1 MKVER
6 EKRFALGL
14 ARSPEREP
22 LGRLGALS
30 LPNGQRAQS
39 VLSVPAVA
47 GTSRSTGERPV
58 DVQAVFVR
66 PARAAFTLM
75 ELMIALALTAL
86 LMVGLNWFVFS
97 MGELWGKNT
106 DKRLF
111 EQHVRA
117 VTRFLEHEMLA
128 AALPPAGKAGQ
139 AAIAPQE
146 VRPAGVNSDNLLTFE
161 LPEGSR
167 LIAWPTQP
175 LPEVVCS
182 LLVRNGQ
189 GLVLLWHSR
198 LEMHFADNPPHE
210 TLISPFATAMAYDYY
225 DANLKRWTTQTAL
238 QRDAASGNYL
248 TPQRI
253 RFTFTY
259 GKLTKD
265 TMIALP
271 IATEGLPN
279 Y

>member
-1 MKVER
+1 M
-6 EKRFALGL
+6 L
-14 ARSPEREP
+14 
-22 LGRLGALS
+22 
-30 LPNGQRAQS
+30 
-39 VLSVPAVA
+39 
-47 GTSRSTGERPV
+47 
-58 DVQAVFVR
+58 
-66 PARAAFTLM
+66 
-75 ELMIALALTAL
+75 ALALTAL

-117 VTRFLEHEMLA
+117 VTRFLEHEMLT
-128 AALPPAGKAGQ
+128 AALPPAGQAGQ

-146 VRPAGVNSDNLLTFE
+146 VRPAGSNSDNLLTFE

-182 LLVRNGQ
+182 LLVRDRQ

-198 LEMHFADNPPHE
+198 LEMHFADDPPHE
-210 TLISPFATAMAYDYY
+210 TLISPFVTAMAYDYF
-225 DANLKRWTTQTAL
+225 DANLKHWTTETTL
-238 QRDAASGNYL
+238 QRDPAAGTYRA
-248 TPQRI
+248 PQRI

-259 GKLTKD
+259 GTLTKE
-265 TMIALP
+265 TVIALP

>member
-1 MKVER
+1 MRAESKNQFAEGHSRSHER
-6 EKRFALGL
+6 ERVE
-14 ARSPEREP
+14 ARSSTR
-22 LGRLGALS
+22 
-30 LPNGQRAQS
+30 
-39 VLSVPAVA
+39 
-47 GTSRSTGERPV
+47 SRSWLHSEPGAE
-58 DVQAVFVR
+58 AGFVR
-66 PARAAFTLM
+66 APRAAFTLL
-75 ELMIALALTAL
+75 ELMIALALVAL
-86 LMVGLNWFVFS
+86 LMVGLNMFVFS
-97 MGELWGKNT
+97 MGELWGQNT

-117 VTRFLEHEMLA
+117 VTRFLEHEMMA
-128 AALPPAGKAGQ
+128 AALPPAGRPGQ
-139 AAIAPQE
+139 VAIAPQE
-146 VRPAGVNSDNLLTFE
+146 VRPASANSDNLLTFE

-167 LIAWPTQP
+167 LIAWPKQP

-198 LEMHFADNPPHE
+198 LEMHFTDDPPHE
-210 TLISPFATAMAYDYY
+210 TLISPFVTAMAYDYF
-225 DANLKRWTTQTAL
+225 DANLKRWTTETAL

-248 TPQRI
+248 APQRV
-253 RFTFTY
+253 RFKFTY
-259 GKLTKD
+259 GTLTKD

>member
-1 MKVER
+1 MKAESKNQFAEGPPRSRER
-6 EKRFALGL
+6 ERVEL
-14 ARSPEREP
+14 
-22 LGRLGALS
+22 
-30 LPNGQRAQS
+30 RAS
-39 VLSVPAVA
+39 
-47 GTSRSTGERPV
+47 TRSRSWLHSEPGAET
-58 DVQAVFVR
+58 VFAR
-66 PARAAFTLM
+66 APRAAFTLL
-75 ELMIALALTAL
+75 ELMVALALVAL
-86 LMVGLNWFVFS
+86 LMVGLNMFVFS

-117 VTRFLEHEMLA
+117 VTRFLDHEMLA

-146 VRPAGVNSDNLLTFE
+146 VRPASGNSDNLVTFD

-198 LEMHFADNPPHE
+198 LELHFADDPPHE
-210 TLISPFATAMAYDYY
+210 TLISPFVTAMAYDYF
-225 DANLKRWTTQTAL
+225 DANLKRWTTETAL
-238 QRDAASGNYL
+238 QRDAASGNYR

-265 TMIALP
+265 TMITLP
-271 IATEGLPN
+271 VATEGLPN
-279 Y
+279 F

>member
-1 MKVER
+1 MKAESKNQFTAGHSRSRER
-6 EKRFALGL
+6 ERVELRASVAWGG
-14 ARSPEREP
+14 ARCP
-22 LGRLGALS
+22 
-30 LPNGQRAQS
+30 QHAQS
-39 VLSVPAVA
+39 VLR
-47 GTSRSTGERPV
+47 TSRSTDERP
-58 DVQAVFVR
+58 ANG
-66 PARAAFTLM
+66 RAAIGRAPRSAFTLL
-75 ELMIALALTAL
+75 ELMIALALVAL
-86 LMVGLNWFVFS
+86 LMVGLNMFVFS
-97 MGELWGKNT
+97 MGELWGQNT

-117 VTRFLEHEMLA
+117 VTRFLDREMLA

-146 VRPAGVNSDNLLTFE
+146 VRPASANSDYLLTFD

-182 LLVRNGQ
+182 LLVRDRQ

-198 LEMHFADNPPHE
+198 LELHFADDAPHE
-210 TLISPFATAMAYDYY
+210 TLISPFVTAMAYDYF
-225 DANLKRWTTQTAL
+225 DANLKRWTTETRL
-238 QRDAASGNYL
+238 QRDAASGNYR

-265 TMIALP
+265 TMITLP
-271 IATEGLPN
+271 VATEGLPN
-279 Y
+279 F

>member
-6 EKRFALGL
+6 EKRFVGEPAC
-14 ARSPEREP
+14 SHERERVERRALAAWGGARCP
-22 LGRLGALS
+22 QRALS
-30 LPNGQRAQS
+30 
-39 VLSVPAVA
+39 VLR
-47 GTSRSTGERPV
+47 TSRSTYERPADARAAIV
-58 DVQAVFVR
+58 GSF
-66 PARAAFTLM
+66 RAAFTLL
-75 ELMIALALTAL
+75 ELMISLALVAL
-86 LMVGLNWFVFS
+86 LMVGLTTFVFS

-117 VTRFLEHEMLA
+117 VTRFLEHEMVTA
-128 AALPPAGKAGQ
+128 AMPPAGKAAQ
-139 AAIAPQE
+139 AAITPQE
-146 VRPAGVNSDNLLTFE
+146 VRPANANSDNLLTFD
-161 LPEGSR
+161 LLEGSR
-167 LIAWPTQP
+167 LIAWPVPTRP

-182 LLVRNGQ
+182 LQVRDRQ
-189 GLVLLWHSR
+189 GLFLLWHSR
-198 LEMHFADNPPHE
+198 LEMHFADDPPHE
-210 TLISPFATAMAYDYY
+210 TMISPFVTAMAYDYF
-225 DANLKRWTTQTAL
+225 DANLKHWTTETAL
-238 QRDAASGNYL
+238 KRDAASGGYL

-259 GKLTKD
+259 GTLTKE

>member
-1 MKVER
+1 MKAESG
-6 EKRFALGL
+6 KRRAKRRPFTRCRAG
-14 ARSPEREP
+14 
-22 LGRLGALS
+22 GAHS
-30 LPNGQRAQS
+30 
-39 VLSVPAVA
+39 
-47 GTSRSTGERPV
+47 
-58 DVQAVFVR
+58 
-66 PARAAFTLM
+66 AFTLL
-75 ELMIALALTAL
+75 ELMLALALTAL

-117 VTRFLEHEMLA
+117 VTRFLEHEMLT

-146 VRPAGVNSDNLLTFE
+146 VRPAGTNSDHLLTFD

-182 LLVRNGQ
+182 LLVRDRQ

-198 LEMHFADNPPHE
+198 LEMHFADDPPHE
-210 TLISPFATAMAYDYY
+210 TLISPFVTAMAYDYF
-225 DANLKRWTTQTAL
+225 DANLKRWTTETAL
-238 QRDAASGNYL
+238 QRDPAAGTYL
-248 TPQRI
+248 APRRI

-259 GKLTKD
+259 GTLTKE
-265 TMIALP
+265 TVIALP